1 MKVQQDRVRSRGSRL
16 PQVGGGRWPPGSLER
31 DFGRLEATV
40 EGLRRDVDDMK
51 NHSSR
56 RASEARADRRT
67 WLLAL
72 LPTAAF
78 VADIVAHFV
87 AR

>member
-1 MKVQQDRVRSRGSRL
+1 
-16 PQVGGGRWPPGSLER
+16 
-31 DFGRLEATV
+31 
-40 EGLRRDVDDMK
+40 VDDMK